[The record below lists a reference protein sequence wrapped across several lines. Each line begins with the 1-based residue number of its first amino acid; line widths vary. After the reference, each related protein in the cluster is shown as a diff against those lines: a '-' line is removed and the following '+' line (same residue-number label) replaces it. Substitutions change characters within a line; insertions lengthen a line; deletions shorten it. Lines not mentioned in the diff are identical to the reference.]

1 MNTRTVGKHFER
13 EAEQHLCKEGL
24 TLVTRNYRSTCGEID
39 LIMRDGEYWVF
50 VEVKFRFDAGVEHP
64 LGQLR
69 VSQQQRIR
77 RSAQLYLYS
86 HGLNEYLTPCRF
98 DLIAITADPAE
109 LIWIKNAF

>member
-1 MNTRTVGKHFER
+1 MNTRTIGTHFER
-13 EAEQHLCKEGL
+13 EAEKYLCLNGL
-24 TLVTRNYRSTCGEID
+24 KLVQRNYRSACGEID
-39 LIMRDGEYWVF
+39 LIMRDAAYWVF
-50 VEVKFRFDAGVEHP
+50 VEVKFRYDASTEHP

-69 VSQQQRIR
+69 HTQQQRIR

-98 DLIAITADPAE
+98 DLIAITADPAD